1 MIGNVPYLNQRHT
14 FIITH
19 NAACMHIAFLAKAP
33 AAKTAGATKKPVAVT
48 PAVFAA
54 GAFPALG
61 CPSNDVTR

>member
-1 MIGNVPYLNQRHT
+1 
-14 FIITH
+14 
-19 NAACMHIAFLAKAP
+19 MHIAFLAKAP